1 MAGGAREPTLF
12 APCRFSKMK
21 IHMMN
26 NLLAMEQILSG
37 MAQDKSSPSMLG
49 HLGMAAKRCFDI
61 AFSLVVCIVLLLFI
75 PVIALIIK
83 LQSRGPVFFVQK
95 RTGLNGQTF
104 RCLKFRTM
112 RVNDECDTRQ
122 CSKGDTRVFLFG
134 SFLRKTNLDELPQ
147 FFNVLKGDMSIVG
160 PRPHM
165 LYHTELYTRLI
176 PHYMDRHAVRPG
188 ITGLAQVT
196 GFRGETR
203 ELWQMEG
210 RVLRDLWY
218 INHWTPALDFRIII
232 MTVRTIFI
240 HDGKAY

>member
-1 MAGGAREPTLF
+1 MYKHFFKRA
-12 APCRFSKMK
+12 
-21 IHMMN
+21 ID
-26 NLLAMEQILSG
+26 LLLSFIG
-37 MAQDKSSPSMLG
+37 
-49 HLGMAAKRCFDI
+49 I
-61 AFSLVVCIVLLLFI
+61 IVLI
-75 PVIALIIK
+75 PVWLILTIAIFINDP
-83 LQSRGPVFFVQK
+83 GPIFFTQK
-95 RTGLNGQTF
+95 RVGKKKKLF
-104 RCLKFRTM
+104 KILKFRTM
-112 RVNDECDTRQ
+112 KTSTPHDMPTHMLENPEQYITKV
-122 CSKGDTRVFLFG
+122 GG
-134 SFLRKTNLDELPQ
+134 FLRKTSLDELPQ
-147 FFNVLKGDMSIVG
+147 IFNILKGDMSIVG

>member
-1 MAGGAREPTLF
+1 MIL
-12 APCRFSKMK
+12 MK
-21 IHMMN
+21 RIM
-26 NLLAMEQILSG
+26 LLGPL
-37 MAQDKSSPSMLG
+37 D
-49 HLGMAAKRCFDI
+49 MAAKRCFDI
-61 AFSLVVCIVLLLFI
+61 AFSLVVCVVLLLFI

-95 RTGLNGQTF
+95 RTGLNGRTF

-218 INHWTPALDFRIII
+218 IKHWTPALDFRIII